1 MCGFGAGKGRIE
13 HMLLAS
19 GFQMGD
25 RVRSLIEYASQHV
38 VKGDVG
44 TVVGQCSNECA
55 DKAGRVCVDFG
66 AGNGQLNIL
75 AKSQIEHDGHG
86 TLSVGLGE
94 TAQTAP
100 TGDVEAASVK
110 DKEEAQLAA
119 AIAASLVLNQTSS
132 PAAPSVKQWGDGLD
146 APAAGTRQF
155 VA

>member
-1 MCGFGAGKGRIE
+1 M
-13 HMLLAS
+13 
-19 GFQMGD
+19 
-25 RVRSLIEYASQHV
+25 
-38 VKGDVG
+38 
-44 TVVGQCSNECA
+44 
-55 DKAGRVCVDFG
+55 
-66 AGNGQLNIL
+66 NIL